1 MAMLILE
8 DCISCGKCEPDCPN
22 DAIAPGDS
30 CYVIEAEHCTECV
43 GASTE
48 PTCVGLCPVDGC
60 IVPDPNRV
68 ESREVLQLR
77 FESLRAS

>member
-1 MAMLILE
+1 MAMLIQE

-22 DAIAPGDS
+22 QAIHPGDS
-30 CYVIEAEHCTECV
+30 CYVIETSRCTECV

-60 IVPDPNRV
+60 IVVDPNRT
-68 ESREVLQLR
+68 ESREVLQAR
-77 FESLRAS
+77 FESLRIA

>member
-1 MAMLILE
+1 MAMVILE

-22 DAIAPGDS
+22 QAIHPGDS
-30 CYVIEAEHCTECV
+30 HHEVEPDRCTECV

-60 IVPDPNRV
+60 IVVDPNRV
-68 ESREVLQLR
+68 ESREVLQAR
-77 FESLRAS
+77 FESLRA

>member
-1 MAMLILE
+1 MAMFIQE

-22 DAIAPGDS
+22 EAIHQGDS
-30 CYVIEAEHCTECV
+30 HYEIETERCTECV

-60 IVPDPNRV
+60 ITVDPNRV
-68 ESREVLQLR
+68 ESREVLQAR
-77 FESLRAS
+77 FESLRA